1 MPSAVAAARRQ
12 LTAAQDAAFDWHAR
26 RLGHDPG
33 QLRGD
38 AELVS
43 YPCMPSV
50 TALRALA
57 AATPEQRRRR

>member
-1 MPSAVAAARRQ
+1 MPSVVAAARRP
-12 LTAAQDAAFDWHAR
+12 LTAAQDGAFDWHAR